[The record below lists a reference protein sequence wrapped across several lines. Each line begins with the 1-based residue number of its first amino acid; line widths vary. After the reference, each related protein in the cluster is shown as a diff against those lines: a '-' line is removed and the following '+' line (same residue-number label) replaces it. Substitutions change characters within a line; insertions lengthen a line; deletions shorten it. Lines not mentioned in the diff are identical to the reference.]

1 MATEY
6 IFNPLNNKLERKPR
20 ANTVTT
26 DVSDFDHHLSSSDTT
41 VQKALDTLDDI
52 TKVTVGPTEPS
63 IAAEGDVWVD
73 IS

>member
-6 IFNPLNNKLERKPR
+6 IFNPLNNKLER
-20 ANTVTT
+20 
-26 DVSDFDHHLSSSDTT
+26 LDTT